1 MVKKVKLRIL
11 INFNDKENGTEYKR
25 NDEVYFSEKRAEELL
40 KNPCL
45 VEKIEEIKFEK
56 IGEQNE
62 NKTES
67 TEKQTDN
74 KTEK

>member
-1 MVKKVKLRIL
+1 MSKKVKLRIL
-11 INFNDKENGTEYKR
+11 INFDDKETKAKYKR

-45 VEKIEEIKFEK
+45 VEKIEEIE
-56 IGEQNE
+56 EQEE
-62 NKTES
+62 NKTEK
-67 TEKQTDN
+67 TEKQTEN